1 MIRYLLIATTLTAT
15 LTALISAPAATAAGL
30 IPGSDTGTRQAQT
43 VEDFAVG
50 SGRFGDTA
58 QDPSRTYGYPATD
71 RAAPRAT
78 SSKAPADAATTGI
91 VRGSER
97 DAPTPAPARGR
108 LVPGSD
114 SF

>member
-15 LTALISAPAATAAGL
+15 LTALIPAPAATAAGL

-43 VEDFAVG
+43 VDDFGVG
-50 SGRFGDTA
+50 SGRFGGTA

-71 RAAPRAT
+71 RSAPRAT
-78 SSKAPADAATTGI
+78 GSAAPGEAARTGPP
-91 VRGSER
+91 RGSER
-97 DAPTPAPARGR
+97 DGPTPAPARGR